1 MATPNDP
8 LYDDQWHFPLIG
20 DIETIWDD
28 YDGSGVTV
36 VVYDEGVEYTHEDL
50 AANYDSSMHF
60 AYDNVTYDAMPVGD
74 NSGHG
79 TSCAGLIGAVADNG
93 LGGTG
98 VAPGVTLTGVNYLD
112 DIQLQSDEIY
122 DEAMLWAQNFDIMS
136 NSWGWGGSFSFQQ
149 NLNNASSAA
158 SHDAELWAILVED
171 GRDGLGTIIV
181 KAAGNE
187 TNNANGDGWNV
198 TRYSI
203 CVAATEDT
211 GVASSYSNFGS
222 SILIAAPASAVTTD
236 MTGSAGYN
244 QPGTSFSDS
253 DTIDPN
259 YTSQFNGTSAATP
272 TVAGVVALMLDAN
285 DTLGWR
291 DVQTILALSAS
302 HTGSNLGRPGAADEV
317 GNWQTVGGN
326 TWNGGGTMFHQ
337 SYGYGMVDAYAA
349 VRMSEAWAF
358 MSPTAQTS
366 DNEETATGNYNGA
379 TKNIQDNDGV
389 AGSGQLVLG
398 MTVAQDI
405 TIESIELKLT
415 LTHANAT
422 NLNIWLKAP
431 DGTTIQVMVEGDGNA
446 RTMDNGLTWVFG
458 VVSLQGYSSAGQWKV
473 VFEDTVTGETG
484 SVSDASITFFGAQ
497 ATTDTIFTFTDDFR
511 MLEAKEGSRSTI
523 DDLDGGTDW
532 LNFAAMTG
540 NINLDMQAGGEVLRG
555 TKVIASLSLG
565 ADEFENAI
573 MGDGKNKVTGNA
585 LDNEIHA
592 MRGND
597 KIRAGDGADLAYGD
611 DGKDVVGGDDGND
624 TLWGGG
630 GDDTLI
636 GNTGNDKLAGG
647 TGADTFV
654 FKANFSKDRIVD
666 FEDNVD
672 TLKLDDVLWGG
683 GKTAAQVVDQY
694 ATVSGG
700 NTIFDFGNGDVIT
713 IIGITDKSIF
723 DNDIDII

>member
-60 AYDNVTYDAMPVGD
+60 AYNNVTYDAMPVDD

-112 DIQLQSDEIY
+112 DIQFQSDEIY

-187 TNNANGDGWNV
+187 TNNANGDGWNII
-198 TRYSI
+198 RYSI

-211 GVASSYSNFGS
+211 GVASYYSNFGS

-302 HTGSNLGRPGAADEV
+302 HTGSNLGGPGAADEV

-366 DNEETATGNYNGA
+366 DNEETATGDYNGA

-431 DGTTIQVMVEGDGNA
+431 DGTTIQVMVEGDGSA

-511 MLEAKEGSRSTI
+511 MLEAKEGSRSII

-555 TKVIASLSLG
+555 AKVIASLSLG

-597 KIRAGDGADLAYGD
+597 KIRAGDGADVAYGD
-611 DGKDVVGGDDGND
+611 DGDDVVGGGGGHD

-630 GDDTLI
+630 GDDKLI
-636 GNTGNDKLAGG
+636 GNTGNDRLAGG

-654 FKANFSKDRIVD
+654 FKANFSKDKIMD

-723 DNDIDII
+723 DNDIGII